1 VSDEPWFLQTE
12 SGRVRHR
19 LEWLMLALA
28 LLVIPVVLIE
38 ESNGPSTLK
47 AAASAAN
54 WVIWTAFLLELVA
67 VLIVAPRKRAALKA
81 HWLETLIVVIT
92 PPFLP
97 GVFSAFRGA
106 RLIRLLRL
114 SRLGLVGAR
123 VIRAER
129 MLTSRQ
135 GFRYIA
141 LITGLLVVLAG
152 AVISVVESA
161 DFPSIGLGIWW
172 AITTVTTV
180 GYGDVVPHSVAGR
193 VVASCLMLL
202 GIGFISILTATVASS
217 FVAHDTEDSESA
229 SLEQV
234 MEALHRIE
242 ARLDAIEG
250 R

>member
-1 VSDEPWFLQTE
+1 VSDEPWFVQTD

-19 LEWLMLALA
+19 LEWLMLAFA
-28 LLVIPVVLIE
+28 LLIIPVVLIE
-38 ESNGPSTLK
+38 EADAPSALK

-54 WVIWTAFLLELVA
+54 WVIWTAFLLELIA
-67 VLIVAPRKRAALKA
+67 VLILAPRTTAALKA
-81 HWLETLIVVIT
+81 HWLEASIVLIT

-97 GVFSAFRGA
+97 GVFSALRGA

-129 MLTSRQ
+129 VLTSRQ

-141 LITGLLVVLAG
+141 LITGLLVVVAG
-152 AVISVVESA
+152 AVISVVDSA
-161 DFPSIGLGIWW
+161 DFPNMGLGIWW
-172 AITTVTTV
+172 AVTTVTTV

-193 VVASCLMLL
+193 VVASCLMLV
-202 GIGFISILTATVASS
+202 GIGFLSILTATVASS
-217 FVAHDTEDSESA
+217 FVASDVDDAETA
-229 SLEQV
+229 SLDQV
-234 MEALHRIE
+234 MEVLHRIE
-242 ARLDAIEG
+242 ARLDALET

>member
-1 VSDEPWFLQTE
+1 
-12 SGRVRHR
+12 
-19 LEWLMLALA
+19 MLGLA

-38 ESNGPSTLK
+38 ESDAPSGLRT
-47 AAASAAN
+47 AASVAN
-54 WVIWTAFLLELVA
+54 WVIWMAFLLELVA
-67 VLIVAPRKRAALKA
+67 VLVVARRKRAALKA

-129 MLTSRQ
+129 VLTSRQ

-141 LITGLLVVLAG
+141 LITGLLVIVAG
-152 AVISVVESA
+152 AVISVVDSS
-161 DFPSIGLGIWW
+161 DFPTTGLGIWW
-172 AITTVTTV
+172 AVTTVTTV
-180 GYGDVVPHSVAGR
+180 GYGDVVPHSAAGR

-217 FVAHDTEDSESA
+217 FVANDTEDAEA
-229 SLEQV
+229 TSLDQV
-234 MEALHRIE
+234 MEVLQRIE
-242 ARLDAIEG
+242 LRLEALEG
-250 R
+250 THTS